1 VLGRLGLRNSLFADD
16 PMNLIRLEPAKEG
29 ETREEFEKI
38 TVGCGFWLRVPAL
51 LLAGV
56 PFFWLSYYDRPDK
69 EVNRDGGAESKR
81 R

>member
-29 ETREEFEKI
+29 ERREEFEKI
-38 TVGCGFWLRVPAL
+38 TVGCGFGLRVPAL

-56 PFFWLSYYDRPDK
+56 RFFL
-69 EVNRDGGAESKR
+69 AQLL
-81 R
+81 